1 MLIDKFFNK
10 SEFIIVFV
18 GSLINFVIKSSLVTL
33 NYKFDI
39 LPFELFYLL
48 THIFIFLFSWVFHSQ
63 ISFKYKQDKNNFNRF
78 LSYNILFKLGDYF
91 MVIFMASIFRAHPI
105 IFLAISSV
113 FIFVTRYIV
122 LRRLVF
128 K

>member
-1 MLIDKFFNK
+1 MLINKFFNK

-48 THIFIFLFSWVFHSQ
+48 TLYFYIPFSGYFTVKSV
-63 ISFKYKQDKNNFNRF
+63 FKYKQDKNNFNRF

-91 MVIFMASIFRAHPI
+91 MVIFYGFNI
-105 IFLAISSV
+105 
-113 FIFVTRYIV
+113 
-122 LRRLVF
+122 
-128 K
+128 

>member
-48 THIFIFLFSWVFHSQ
+48 THIFIFFFHGYFTVKSVLS
-63 ISFKYKQDKNNFNRF
+63 ISKTKIILTDSLVTIFY
-78 LSYNILFKLGDYF
+78 LSLEIILW
-91 MVIFMASIFRAHPI
+91 
-105 IFLAISSV
+105 
-113 FIFVTRYIV
+113 
-122 LRRLVF
+122 
-128 K
+128 